1 MSILGLICV
10 LLALV
15 ATLLFVL
22 FLFQRRDLRAISQ
35 LSLTVQ
41 RALSGERLPQR
52 IEIEPQSESQLD
64 VQALGASVNQLLTR
78 TARSAGREKSG
89 PKLFTELGER
99 IHEAVLVHRDVILY
113 ANSQFASFVGVSR
126 VDLIDRR
133 LADIVAPE
141 YADLVAE
148 NLRRRLAGA
157 HGAER
162 FEVEMVGLQG
172 QVSLLE
178 LTTAQ
183 IEFEGAPALLV
194 TGVEVIPTRKL
205 RAIAS
210 GKIDEKEA
218 AARAALVAPPL
229 PAPPPPAPPVQVSA
243 LQSLAEA
250 IVTTDLEGHLVYL
263 NPAAERLLNVG
274 RAQAM
279 GRQLEEIVGIVDQND
294 RKLLAD
300 PVREA
305 IGGGNGDPHTLTR
318 RAVLLGKASGE
329 ERAIE
334 LAASPLRDHN
344 GELTG
349 AVVLLHDVTEL
360 RGLHRQMSYQATHD
374 ALTGLVNR
382 LEFERR
388 LEEAADVARRG
399 EATHMLCYLD
409 LDRFKIVN
417 DSSGHL
423 AGDSMLRDVAKL
435 LRDAVRDSDTVSRLG
450 GDEFGDAAGRLPAR
464 QGAPDRRRRLPGGR
478 RLSLR
483 VARPRVQHRRLRRP
497 HRDRPRGWHRGAT
510 ARRGRFGLLRGEK
523 RRRRARVGVLRAR
536 RSAGAR
542 QRRDRVAA
550 EAAVGDQGRALR
562 AVLPAHR
569 RGLRHRHRGAIDGSA
584 AAHARRVGPRDRCRR
599 NSCRPPNVSASWH
612 RSIAGWCRPRC
623 ARCRAMPSS
632 WRATAA
638 WPSTSRARPWA
649 IRCSWNSWSSASMA
663 PAYSPSRSVSKS
675 PRAPSSAISSTRAVS
690 SGVLH
695 GMGCKFT
702 IDDFGSGVGS
712 FSSLKNLELDYLKLD
727 GSFMR
732 NLARDSVSQ
741 TMVTAM
747 IKLART
753 LNFKIIAEQVEDS
766 AALDAARNIGVDY
779 VQGFVIARPA
789 RLATAA

>member
-22 FLFQRRDLRAISQ
+22 FLFQRRDLRAISE

-41 RALSGERLPQR
+41 RAISGERLPQR
-52 IEIEPQSESQLD
+52 IEISDEHESQLD
-64 VQALGASVNQLLTR
+64 VQALGVSINQLLLRASR
-78 TARSAGREKSG
+78 TTGREKAG

-113 ANSQFASFVGVSR
+113 ANSQFASFVGVDR

-133 LADIVAPE
+133 LSDLVAPE
-141 YADLVAE
+141 YAELVGE
-148 NLRRRLAGA
+148 NLRRRIAGS

-183 IEFEGAPALLV
+183 IDFEGAPALLV

-205 RAIAS
+205 RALAS

-229 PAPPPPAPPVQVSA
+229 PPPPPTPPPLQVFA
-243 LQSLAEA
+243 MQSLSEA
-250 IVTTDLEGHLVYL
+250 IVTTDIEGRLAYL
-263 NPAAERLLNVG
+263 NPAAERLLGVVAAQVIGRPLEDVVG
-274 RAQAM
+274 
-279 GRQLEEIVGIVDQND
+279 LVDQND
-294 RKLLAD
+294 RKQLSD
-300 PVREA
+300 PVKEA
-305 IGGGNGDPHTLTR
+305 VGGGTGNPHNLSR
-318 RAVLLGKASGE
+318 RAVLLGKSSGE

-334 LAASPLRDHN
+334 LAASPLRVED
-344 GELTG
+344 ELVG
-349 AVVLLHDVTEL
+349 AVILLHDVTEL

-382 LEFERR
+382 REFERR
-388 LEEAADVARRG
+388 LDEGTEAARRG
-399 EATHMLCYLD
+399 EAAHMLCYLD

-417 DSSGHL
+417 DTSGHL
-423 AGDSMLRDVAKL
+423 AGDSMLREVAKL
-435 LRDAVRDSDTVSRLG
+435 LREAVRDSDTVARLG
-450 GDEFGDAAGRLPAR
+450 GDEFGMLLVGCPLDKARQIADDVCRSIATYRFVWHDRVFNIGVSIGLIEIGREAGSVEQLLAAADSACYVAKKEGAGRVSVYSAR
-464 QGAPDRRRRLPGGR
+464 DEALARSTGEIEWLQKLQSAIKEERFALYYQPIVSAYGNETDGPSMEVLLRMLDETGAEIAPLEFVGAAERYRLMTSVDRWVVQTTLVA
-478 RLSLR
+478 LSRNAFQL
-483 VARPRVQHRRLRRP
+483 A
-497 HRDRPRGWHRGAT
+497 RDRSVAINISAQTLGDPLFLEFVVECLDRT
-510 ARRGRFGLLRGEK
+510 
-523 RRRRARVGVLRAR
+523 GVSPGQVCFEIAE
-536 RSAGAR
+536 SA
-542 QRRDRVAA
+542 VISNM
-550 EAAVGDQGRALR
+550 E
-562 AVLPAHR
+562 
-569 RGLRHRHRGAIDGSA
+569 
-584 AAHARRVGPRDRCRR
+584 HARRFV
-599 NSCRPPNVSASWH
+599 
-612 RSIAGWCRPRC
+612 
-623 ARCRAMPSS
+623 
-632 WRATAA
+632 
-638 WPSTSRARPWA
+638 
-649 IRCSWNSWSSASMA
+649 
-663 PAYSPSRSVSKS
+663 
-675 PRAPSSAISSTRAVS
+675 
-690 SGVLH
+690 GVLH

-702 IDDFGSGVGS
+702 IDDFGSGVAS
-712 FSSLKNLELDYLKLD
+712 FSSLKNLPLDYLKLD

-766 AALDAARNIGVDY
+766 AALDVARKMGVDF

-789 RLATAA
+789 KLALAA